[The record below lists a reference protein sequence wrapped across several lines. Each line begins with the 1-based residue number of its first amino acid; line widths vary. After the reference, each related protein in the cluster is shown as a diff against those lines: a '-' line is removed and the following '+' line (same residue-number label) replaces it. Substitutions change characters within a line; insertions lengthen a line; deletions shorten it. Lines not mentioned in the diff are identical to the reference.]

1 MFLFFYITFRTSENY
16 AQGTRMADKKNK
28 LNKEKKSAVVKK
40 SKAKKNPAKNLNDF
54 AKYFEAIYENSGLG
68 IVLFKPDGTIL
79 KANKAALQMS
89 GYTED
94 ELKSISSV
102 LIIHPKDRKK
112 TKKDINAI
120 LSGKINSYKT
130 EKLYLT
136 KDGKE
141 LHTSLSVAVVK
152 KSRGKVSELIAI
164 IENVSETKEIK
175 SELAHEQALL
185 NSLIEGIP
193 DSIYFKDKESR
204 FIKVNKAMLRKH
216 GFKSDKEII
225 GKTDFELFGKEHA
238 QQAYEDEQKI
248 IQTGIPIINKEEKE
262 DWADGRTTWVSTTKM
277 PLYNNQGEIIGTFG
291 VSRDITDKVI
301 TEEQIKNSE
310 KLYRSLFEN
319 SIDGMFLMTDVVLD
333 CNQAVCEM
341 LQYDKEFLVGISPSE
356 FSPEYQPDGKKSIDS
371 AKEKIEAALNG
382 VPQRFMWIHKRKD
395 GELIETDVSLKDV
408 SIGGE
413 KLVQA
418 ILRDVTERNRNERIR
433 EALFEISEAVY
444 TAQDINQL
452 YEKIH
457 KVVGKLM
464 SSKNFYIAIYNE
476 AEQTISFPYWVD
488 EYDPPQP
495 TKKLSRGLTEYVL
508 RTGKPALIDAERDLE
523 LRRLGEVE
531 LIGSPQAI
539 WLGVPLKVG
548 EKTIGVIVVQD
559 YENEKAFGEEEVQ
572 ILTFVSEQI
581 AIAIERKRHTD
592 EINRIAEELR
602 QLNNTK
608 DKFFSIIAHDLRNPF
623 ITILGFTDLLLTD
636 YKELDESEIIFYLE
650 EMKKSAE
657 ISHNL
662 LQNLLQWSRSQTGRI
677 EFNPTKILLKN
688 LVNVNLELLQ
698 PTAANKE
705 IQIKSEVVDDIY
717 VQADED
723 MLNTIIR
730 NLITNAIKF
739 TPKGGTITI
748 AAKEVGKYAEISVE
762 DTGVG
767 MSEATMAN
775 LFRLD
780 TTHSTLGT
788 NQEAG
793 TGLGLILCKEFVEK
807 HDGKIWVESK
817 LGVGSKFIFYLPLA
831 D

>member
-1 MFLFFYITFRTSENY
+1 
-16 AQGTRMADKKNK
+16 MADKKNK
-28 LNKEKKSAVVKK
+28 LNKEKKPAAVKK
-40 SKAKKNPAKNLNDF
+40 STAKKSPAKTLNDF
-54 AKYFEAIYENSGLG
+54 SKYFEAIYENSGLG

-94 ELKSISSV
+94 ELKSISSFLFV
-102 LIIHPKDRKK
+102 HPKDRKK

-141 LHTSLSVAVVK
+141 LHTFLSVAVVK

-238 QQAYEDEQKI
+238 QQAFEDEQKI

-341 LQYDKEFLVGISPSE
+341 LQYDKEFLVGLSPAE

>member
-40 SKAKKNPAKNLNDF
+40 STAKKSPAKNLNDF

-94 ELKSISSV
+94 ELKSISSFLFV
-102 LIIHPKDRKK
+102 HPKDRKK

-141 LHTSLSVAVVK
+141 LHTFLSVAVVK

-341 LQYDKEFLVGISPSE
+341 LQYDKEFLVGISPAG

>member
-40 SKAKKNPAKNLNDF
+40 STAKKSPAKNLNDF

-94 ELKSISSV
+94 ELKSISSFLFV
-102 LIIHPKDRKK
+102 HPKDRKK

-141 LHTSLSVAVVK
+141 LHTFLSVAVVK

-238 QQAYEDEQKI
+238 QQAFEDEQKI

-341 LQYDKEFLVGISPSE
+341 LQYDKEFLVGLSPAE

>member
-1 MFLFFYITFRTSENY
+1 MFLFFYITFRASENY

-40 SKAKKNPAKNLNDF
+40 STAKKSPAKNLNDF

-94 ELKSISSV
+94 ELKSISSFLFV
-102 LIIHPKDRKK
+102 HPKDRKK

-141 LHTSLSVAVVK
+141 LHTFLSVAVVK

-238 QQAYEDEQKI
+238 QQAFEDEQKI

-301 TEEQIKNSE
+301 AEEQIKNSE

-341 LQYDKEFLVGISPSE
+341 LQYDKEFLVGLSPAE

-677 EFNPTKILLKN
+677 EFNPTKILFKN

>member
-1 MFLFFYITFRTSENY
+1 
-16 AQGTRMADKKNK
+16 MADKKNK

-40 SKAKKNPAKNLNDF
+40 SNAKKNPAKTLNDF
-54 AKYFEAIYENSGLG
+54 SKYFEAIYENSGLG

-94 ELKSISSV
+94 ELKSISSFLFV
-102 LIIHPKDRKK
+102 HPKDRKK

-141 LHTSLSVAVVK
+141 LHTFLSVAVVK

-164 IENVSETKEIK
+164 IENVSENKEIK

-238 QQAYEDEQKI
+238 QQAFEDEQKI

-262 DWADGRTTWVSTTKM
+262 DWADGRTTWVSSTKM

-341 LQYDKEFLVGISPSE
+341 LQYDKEFLVGISPAE

>member
-40 SKAKKNPAKNLNDF
+40 STAKKSPAKNLNDF

-94 ELKSISSV
+94 ELKSISSFLFV
-102 LIIHPKDRKK
+102 HPKDRKK

-141 LHTSLSVAVVK
+141 LHTFLSVAVVK

-238 QQAYEDEQKI
+238 QQAFEDEQKI

-262 DWADGRTTWVSTTKM
+262 DWADGRTTWVSSTKM

-341 LQYDKEFLVGISPSE
+341 LQYDKEFLVGLSPAE

-408 SIGGE
+408 SIAGE

>member
-1 MFLFFYITFRTSENY
+1 
-16 AQGTRMADKKNK
+16 MADKKNK

-40 SKAKKNPAKNLNDF
+40 SNAKKNPAKTLNDF
-54 AKYFEAIYENSGLG
+54 SKYFEAIYENSGLG

-94 ELKSISSV
+94 ELKSISSFLFV
-102 LIIHPKDRKK
+102 HPKDRKK

-164 IENVSETKEIK
+164 IENVSENKEIK

-238 QQAYEDEQKI
+238 QQAFEDEQKI

-262 DWADGRTTWVSTTKM
+262 DWADGRTTWVSSTKM

-341 LQYDKEFLVGISPSE
+341 LQYDKEFLVGISPAE

>member
-40 SKAKKNPAKNLNDF
+40 STAKKSPAKNLNDF

-94 ELKSISSV
+94 ELKSISSFLFV
-102 LIIHPKDRKK
+102 HPKDRKK

-141 LHTSLSVAVVK
+141 LHTFLSVAVVK

-238 QQAYEDEQKI
+238 QQAFEDEQKI

-341 LQYDKEFLVGISPSE
+341 LQYDKEFLVGISPAG

>member
-1 MFLFFYITFRTSENY
+1 
-16 AQGTRMADKKNK
+16 MADKKNK
-28 LNKEKKSAVVKK
+28 LVKEKKSAVVKK
-40 SKAKKNPAKNLNDF
+40 SSAKKSPTKTLNNF

-94 ELKSISSV
+94 ELKSISSFLFV
-102 LIIHPKDRKK
+102 HPKDRKR

-130 EKLYLT
+130 EKRYLK

-141 LHTSLSVAVVK
+141 LHTFLSVAVVK

-175 SELAHEQALL
+175 LELAHEQALL

-216 GFKSDKEII
+216 GFKSDNEII

-301 TEEQIKNSE
+301 AEEQIKNSE

-341 LQYDKEFLVGISPSE
+341 LQYDKEFLVGLSPAE
-356 FSPEYQPDGKKSIDS
+356 FSPEFQPDGKKSIDS

-395 GELIETDVSLKDV
+395 SELIETDVSLKDV

-592 EINRIAEELR
+592 EINRIADELR

-717 VQADED
+717 VHADED

-739 TPKGGTITI
+739 TPKGGSITI

-807 HDGKIWVESK
+807 HDGKIWVESN
-817 LGVGSKFIFYLPLA
+817 LGEGSKFIFYLPLA

>member
-40 SKAKKNPAKNLNDF
+40 STAKKSPAKNLNDF

-94 ELKSISSV
+94 ELKSISSFLFV
-102 LIIHPKDRKK
+102 HPKDRKK

-141 LHTSLSVAVVK
+141 LHTFLSVAVVK

-238 QQAYEDEQKI
+238 QQAFEDEQKI

-341 LQYDKEFLVGISPSE
+341 LQYDKEFLVGISPAE

>member
-40 SKAKKNPAKNLNDF
+40 STAKKSPAKNLNDF

-94 ELKSISSV
+94 ELKSISSFLFV
-102 LIIHPKDRKK
+102 HPKDRKK

-141 LHTSLSVAVVK
+141 LHTFLSVAVVK

-238 QQAYEDEQKI
+238 QQAFEDEQKI

-262 DWADGRTTWVSTTKM
+262 DWADGRTTWVSSTKM

-301 TEEQIKNSE
+301 AEEQIKNSE

-341 LQYDKEFLVGISPSE
+341 LQYDKEFLVGLSPAE

>member
-1 MFLFFYITFRTSENY
+1 
-16 AQGTRMADKKNK
+16 MADKKNK

-40 SKAKKNPAKNLNDF
+40 STAKKSPAKNLNDF

-94 ELKSISSV
+94 ELKSISSFLFV
-102 LIIHPKDRKK
+102 HPKDRKK

-141 LHTSLSVAVVK
+141 LHTFLSVAVVK

-175 SELAHEQALL
+175 SELAYEQALL

-238 QQAYEDEQKI
+238 QQAFEDEQKI

-319 SIDGMFLMTDVVLD
+319 SVDGMFLMTDVVLD

-341 LQYDKEFLVGISPSE
+341 LQYDKEFLVGLSPAE

-408 SIGGE
+408 SIAGE

>member
-40 SKAKKNPAKNLNDF
+40 STAKKSPAKNLNDF

-94 ELKSISSV
+94 ELKSISSFLFV
-102 LIIHPKDRKK
+102 HPKDRKK

-141 LHTSLSVAVVK
+141 LHTFLSVAVVK

-175 SELAHEQALL
+175 SELAYEQALL

-238 QQAYEDEQKI
+238 QQAFEDEQKI

-319 SIDGMFLMTDVVLD
+319 SVDGMFLMTDVVLD

-341 LQYDKEFLVGISPSE
+341 LQYDKEFLVGLSPAE

-408 SIGGE
+408 SIAGE

>member
-40 SKAKKNPAKNLNDF
+40 STAKKSPAKNLNDF

-94 ELKSISSV
+94 ELKSISSFLFV
-102 LIIHPKDRKK
+102 HPKDRKK

-141 LHTSLSVAVVK
+141 LHTFLSVAVVK

-238 QQAYEDEQKI
+238 QQAFEDEQKI

-341 LQYDKEFLVGISPSE
+341 LQYDKEFLVGLSPAE

-408 SIGGE
+408 SIAGE

>member
-698 PTAANKE
+698 PTATNKE

>member
-1 MFLFFYITFRTSENY
+1 
-16 AQGTRMADKKNK
+16 MADKKNK
-28 LNKEKKSAVVKK
+28 LVKEKKSAVVKK
-40 SKAKKNPAKNLNDF
+40 SSAKKSPTKTLNNF

-94 ELKSISSV
+94 ELKSISSFLFV
-102 LIIHPKDRKK
+102 HPKDRKR

-130 EKLYLT
+130 EKRYLK

-141 LHTSLSVAVVK
+141 LHTFLSVAVVK

-204 FIKVNKAMLRKH
+204 FIKANKAMLRKH

-301 TEEQIKNSE
+301 AEEQIKNSE

-341 LQYDKEFLVGISPSE
+341 LQYDKEFLVGLSPAE
-356 FSPEYQPDGKKSIDS
+356 FSPEFQPDGKKSIDS

-592 EINRIAEELR
+592 EINRIADELR

-717 VQADED
+717 VHADED

-748 AAKEVGKYAEISVE
+748 AAKGVGKYAEISVE

>member
-1 MFLFFYITFRTSENY
+1 
-16 AQGTRMADKKNK
+16 MADKKQK
-28 LNKEKKSAVVKK
+28 ITKVKKSAVSKK
-40 SKAKKNPAKNLNDF
+40 LKRPKSSSKALYNSS
-54 AKYFEAIYENSGLG
+54 KYFEAIYEHSGFA
-68 IVLFKPDGTIL
+68 IVIFKPDGTII
-79 KANKAALQMS
+79 KANKAALEMS

-94 ELKSISSV
+94 ELKNISSF
-102 LIIHPKDRKK
+102 LIVHPQDRKK

-120 LSGKINSYKT
+120 LSGKIDNYKT
-130 EKLYLT
+130 EKRYIT

-141 LHTSLSVAVVK
+141 LHTFLSVAVVK
-152 KSRGKVSELIAI
+152 KSKGKVKELIAI
-164 IENVSETKEIK
+164 IENISENKEIK

-204 FIKVNKAMLRKH
+204 FIKVNKAMLEKH
-216 GFKSDKEII
+216 GFKSHDEII

-238 QQAYEDEQKI
+238 QQAFEDEQKI

-262 DWADGRTTWVSTTKM
+262 DWADGKTTYVSTTKM
-277 PLYNNQGEIIGTFG
+277 PLFNNKGEIIGTFG
-291 VSRDITDKVI
+291 VSRNITDKVI
-301 TEEQIKNSE
+301 AEEQIKNSE

-319 SIDGMFLMTDVVLD
+319 SIDGMFLMTDVILD

-341 LQYDKEFLVGISPSE
+341 LQYDKNELLGISPSE

-371 AKEKIEAALNG
+371 AIEKIEAALNG
-382 VPQRFMWIHKRKD
+382 IPQRFMWIHKRKD

-408 SIGGE
+408 SIGGQ

-418 ILRDVTERNRNERIR
+418 ILRDVTERNRNEKIR
-433 EALFEISEAVY
+433 EALFEISEAVF

-476 AEQTISFPYWVD
+476 NDETISFPYWVD
-488 EYDPPQP
+488 EFDPPQP
-495 TKKLSRGLTEYVL
+495 TKKLGRGLTEYVL
-508 RTGKPALIDAERDLE
+508 RTGKPALIDPEKDLE

-581 AIAIERKRHTD
+581 AIAIERKRNTD
-592 EINRIAEELR
+592 EIKKIADELR

-677 EFNPTKILLKN
+677 EFNPAKILLKN

-705 IQIKSEVVDDIY
+705 IQIKSEVGEDIF
-717 VQADED
+717 VHADED

-739 TPKGGTITI
+739 TPKGGTITV

-767 MSEATMAN
+767 MNETTMAN

-831 D
+831 N